1 MSLSF
6 KTILVPV
13 DFSLNTEVGIAKAME
28 VADKSGAL
36 IILYHMLVTG
46 SGSSSNRQA
55 LDQAKA
61 AQQLEEW
68 KHKIEDSGHLKARF
82 ILATG
87 TNVQEGIVQK
97 SNELMADL
105 VVIGKSSAHSWFPF
119 LNTITLS
126 DLSDQTSAAV
136 LVTKP
141 GSINNPIKTIVVPVD
156 GSAQQ
161 QKMQALAALG
171 KMTRIRVHLVTFNTD
186 DQDNAN
192 STAPLL
198 QVYQWLTNHLHC
210 PVDYVVLQGYN
221 KTRTLVRYA
230 EKIGADILLV
240 HPRQETRMGW
250 LNCHISDHLPAE
262 SGVQVLAVQPE
273 KNL

>member
-28 VADKSGAL
+28 VADRSGAL

-46 SGSSSNRQA
+46 TGSTSNRQA
-55 LDQAKA
+55 LEQAKA
-61 AQQLEEW
+61 AQQLEKW

-82 ILATG
+82 IIATG
-87 TNVQEGIVQK
+87 ANVQEGIVQK
-97 SNELMADL
+97 ANELMADL

-126 DLSDQTSAAV
+126 DLSDQTTAAV

-141 GSINNPIKTIVVPVD
+141 GSINNPIKTIVVPID

-161 QKMQALAALG
+161 QKNAGAGSIG
-171 KMTRIRVHLVTFNTD
+171 KND
-186 DQDNAN
+186 KDQG
-192 STAPLL
+192 APGNL
-198 QVYQWLTNHLHC
+198 QY
-210 PVDYVVLQGYN
+210 G
-221 KTRTLVRYA
+221 
-230 EKIGADILLV
+230 
-240 HPRQETRMGW
+240 
-250 LNCHISDHLPAE
+250 
-262 SGVQVLAVQPE
+262 
-273 KNL
+273 